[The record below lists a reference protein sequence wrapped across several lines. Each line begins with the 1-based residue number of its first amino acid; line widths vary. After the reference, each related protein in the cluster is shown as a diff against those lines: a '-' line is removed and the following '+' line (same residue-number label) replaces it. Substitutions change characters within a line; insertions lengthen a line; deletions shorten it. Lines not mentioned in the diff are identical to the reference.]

1 MVGRLQ
7 RFNLCL
13 DSTGQA
19 LNKIRPEWKGR
30 NLYPKILVFLPT
42 HDLWI
47 FRLKCLYSADM
58 IFFFKISTKENIS
71 KLWIS
76 DSSFYFS
83 ITWQMELFLRCWG
96 ACVRK
101 NWAEITKNCFQLP
114 AFQRKQHCI
123 GSDTDKNNYIERN
136 TINSQSLDNARKPYI
151 YKQYPMSHIWD
162 IVWSVCLMPWFDPD
176 HLPLKLKEK
185 YVFSFFLNSILIS
198 YSIFF
203 FRRREKQRTIF

>member
-114 AFQRKQHCI
+114 AFQRKTTLHWIWYRQ
-123 GSDTDKNNYIERN
+123 
-136 TINSQSLDNARKPYI
+136 
-151 YKQYPMSHIWD
+151 KQLY
-162 IVWSVCLMPWFDPD
+162 
-176 HLPLKLKEK
+176 
-185 YVFSFFLNSILIS
+185 
-198 YSIFF
+198 
-203 FRRREKQRTIF
+203 REKHNKLPKLRQCAQAIYIQTIPYVPYMGHSMVCVLDAMIWSRSSAAEIKRKIRFQLLPQLYFNFIFNLLF